1 MVRKINKNKLS
12 IKRNKRSSFKK
23 NKKITVK
30 KRTVKRKKKRTLKGG
45 SLTPQELRY
54 QIDNLNKPI
63 DELLEDKVE
72 DELPK
77 EKVEGDK
84 SNDEINS
91 NIILTMTAILSFI
104 VGGGSGYG
112 ISLL

>member
-1 MVRKINKNKLS
+1 MVRKINKRKLS
-12 IKRNKRSSFKK
+12 N
-23 NKKITVK
+23 K
-30 KRTVKRKKKRTLKGG
+30 KRTFKKKKKRTFKKKRKRTLKGG

-54 QIDNLNKPI
+54 QIDNLNKPK
-63 DELLEDKVE
+63 DELQKDDKPK
-72 DELPK
+72 DDNPINELQKDDKPK
-77 EKVEGDK
+77 D
-84 SNDEINS
+84 DINS

>member
-12 IKRNKRSSFKK
+12 IKRNKRSSFK
-23 NKKITVK
+23 NKKRTVK

-77 EKVEGDK
+77 EKVEGEK
-84 SNDEINS
+84 PKDEINS